1 MKIFKPLTCL
11 LLLASSSLL
20 AQETPKSLKN
30 VQTESILAAS
40 PVKIDGKL
48 KEWPAGFQAYNKST
62 HLYYTMANDEQN
74 LYLVIRTTDATTN
87 AKITAGGITLAINT
101 AGQKKEEGAY
111 SLTYPIIQRPQG
123 RPGGMP
129 GPGGAGS
136 GPRTM
141 TFIAGPPGGGG
152 SGQSGADSAMLKAA
166 HERVINN
173 AKEIKVSGFKDIQD
187 SLIAIYN
194 DYKIKAAIDY
204 DKDNAIVYEL
214 AVPLKLMGL
223 NGDKKD
229 FAYNIKLNGLQLNF
243 RLRDDAD
250 GSPAGGGGGPG
261 GPGGGPV
268 MILNGPPGGGRS
280 GVDFQELISAT
291 DFWGK
296 YTLAKK

>member
-1 MKIFKPLTCL
+1 MKKLKPLTYL

-30 VQTESILAAS
+30 VQTESIFAAS

-123 RPGGMP
+123 GP
-129 GPGGAGS
+129 GPGQ
-136 GPRTM
+136 RTM
-141 TFIAGPPGGGG
+141 TFIGGPPGGGG
-152 SGQSGADSAMLKAA
+152 SGQSGADSDMLKAA

-204 DKDNAIVYEL
+204 DKDNAFVYEL
-214 AVPLKLMGL
+214 AIPLKLMGL
-223 NGDKKD
+223 DGDKKD

-243 RLRDDAD
+243 RLRDDAA
-250 GSPAGGGGGPG
+250 GSPAGGGGPV

-268 MILNGPPGGGRS
+268 MILNGPPGGGRG

-291 DFWGK
+291 DFWGR

>member
-1 MKIFKPLTCL
+1 MEKLKPLTCL

-30 VQTESILAAS
+30 VQTESILAAAS
-40 PVKIDGKL
+40 VKIDGKL
-48 KEWPAGFQAYNKST
+48 KEWPAGFQAYNKGT

-123 RPGGMP
+123 PPGGMT
-129 GPGGAGS
+129 GPPAPGS

-141 TFIAGPPGGGG
+141 TFIGGPPGGSG

-166 HERVINN
+166 HERVVNN

-204 DKDNAIVYEL
+204 DKDNAFVYEL
-214 AVPLKLMGL
+214 AIPLKLMGL
-223 NGDKKD
+223 DGDKKD

-243 RLRDDAD
+243 RLRDDAA
-250 GSPAGGGGGPG
+250 GSPAGGGGGGPG
-261 GPGGGPV
+261 GGGPV
-268 MILNGPPGGGRS
+268 MVFNGPPGGGRG
-280 GVDFQELISAT
+280 GVDFQELTSAT